1 MFGLYIYEIIFPDET
16 RKIETP
22 IDRFDIHTLPNNSN
36 KLLIMTSSSSSVL
49 SVYIPRITLKMSGQK
64 IKDTFRDMGLGNIER
79 VDITPSPSPSQNSAY
94 LHFNKW
100 AATPASL
107 ELQARIRDPNQQA
120 RIVYSDPWYWVL
132 LPNNKPLTAE
142 QVADARK
149 QAISDAD
156 LLASPPSRG
165 ATYADI
171 IGAARPA
178 PIIVDL
184 VVNRAVGE
192 ISECDL
198 IAMEEEVMACDD
210 EYESGITERLNEEL
224 RVVIT
229 ELQIRLAQVEAMA
242 VNTAYKQ
249 EFAEENLA
257 YLNRETTDQNIMV
270 WEHDAAI
277 GDMEEEMWGAE
288 EEEDAEMEEVAEVVD
303 YCLGCETGLDSDA
316 QHRDPTTGCYFPN
329 CCVAAELDEMDV
341 DMME

>member
-1 MFGLYIYEIIFPDET
+1 
-16 RKIETP
+16 
-22 IDRFDIHTLPNNSN
+22 
-36 KLLIMTSSSSSVL
+36 MTSSSVL

-64 IKDTFRDMGLGNIER
+64 IKDTFRDMGLGDIER
-79 VDITPSPSPSQNSAY
+79 VDITASPSPSQNSAY
-94 LHFNKW
+94 LHFKKW

-156 LLASPPSRG
+156 LIASPPMRPPSGG

-171 IGAARPA
+171 INATRPA
-178 PIIVDL
+178 PIIVDIT
-184 VVNRAVGE
+184 VNRVAGE

-198 IAMEEEVMACDD
+198 LAMEEEVMACDD

-229 ELQIRLAQVEAMA
+229 DLQIRLAQVEAMA

-288 EEEDAEMEEVAEVVD
+288 EEEEAGMEEEAEEVD
-303 YCLGCETGLDSDA
+303 YCLGCETGLDSDD
-316 QHRDPTTGCYFPN
+316 QHRDPTTGLYFPN

-341 DMME
+341 DMM